1 MAQKENRIQ
10 FSIDFKTGDVKAL
23 KDLKADL
30 TEIQRLG
37 SDATFSAGLPTKDIQ
52 NMITAAR
59 TLDTALDQAFD
70 VNLNAV
76 NVQKFNN
83 ILKQSGTSA
92 QKLYTDLSS
101 AGTVGQQAFMKMA
114 TQLMQFN
121 TAVKQSNEFLNS
133 LATTFFNT
141 IKWSAMSSIVNN
153 ISGTIQKSFYY
164 IKDLDRGLND
174 IRIVT
179 GKSADEMERFAVTA
193 NDAAKALS
201 VSTEDF
207 TKGALIY
214 YQQGL
219 DDETATRLAEITAKT
234 ANVTGQGMDAVSEE
248 LTAV

>member
-1 MAQKENRIQ
+1 MAQKNSIQ
-10 FSIDFKTGDVKAL
+10 FSIDFKKGETQAL
-23 KDLKADL
+23 DSLKKDLAEIQNMATKPMDL
-30 TEIQRLG
+30 GLEAKEIQRMV
-37 SDATFSAGLPTKDIQ
+37 S
-52 NMITAAR
+52 AAR
-59 TLDTALDQAFD
+59 TLETSLDQAFD
-70 VNLNAV
+70 VDLNTV
-76 NVQKFNN
+76 NIQKFNN
-83 ILKQSGTSA
+83 LLKQSGMSA
-92 QKLYTDLSS
+92 ESLQADLSL
-101 AGTVGQQAFMKMA
+101 AGATGQQAFLKM
-114 TQLMQFN
+114 TGQLMQFN
-121 TAVKQSNEFLNS
+121 TMTKQTNKFLDG
-133 LATTFFNT
+133 LATSFFNT
-141 IKWSAMSSIVNN
+141 VKWGIMSSIMNN